1 MKPNLDISIFQIDLA
16 YKDKSKNYNTID
28 LLAEKIN
35 ETDVILLPE
44 MFNTSFI
51 PSDIALAEE
60 MSGTTV
66 NWMKSLSKR
75 KNASVAGTLMIKEN
89 NLYYNRLVWV
99 SKNGDIYTY
108 DKCHLFS
115 LAKEDRTLTKGNNK
129 IIIKENGWSICPLIC
144 YDIRFPNL
152 YRELAQA
159 GAEILAVPAA
169 FTKTTGSAHWH
180 ILNRSRAI
188 ENIAFVIA
196 PCAIG
201 NIPGGGECYGHSLI
215 INPWGEII
223 KDGGEKRGIITASLD
238 LKAVKEFRKQL
249 PSLTHDNKFKIEE
262 F

>member
-28 LLAEKIN
+28 LLADKIN

-51 PSDIALAEE
+51 PSEINLAEE

-66 NWMKSLSKR
+66 KWMKSLSKR

-99 SKNGDIYTY
+99 SKKGDIYTY

-115 LAKEDRTLTKGNNK
+115 LAKEDSTLTKGNNK

-144 YDIRFPNL
+144 YDIRFPVFCRNQDEYDVL
-152 YRELAQA
+152 IFLSSWPEKR
-159 GAEILAVPAA
+159 I
-169 FTKTTGSAHWH
+169 SAWDT
-180 ILNRSRAI
+180 LLKARAI
-188 ENIAFVIA
+188 ENQCFT
-196 PCAIG
+196 IG
-201 NIPGGGECYGHSLI
+201 VNRVGADLSGVLFPGHSLVYDSFGKI
-215 INPWGEII
+215 LLDCSGQKNTVKKVVLSKEKLQLQRRQMNFLKDRDLFTIN
-223 KDGGEKRGIITASLD
+223 
-238 LKAVKEFRKQL
+238 
-249 PSLTHDNKFKIEE
+249 
-262 F
+262 

>member
-51 PSDIALAEE
+51 PSDITLAEE

-115 LAKEDRTLTKGNNK
+115 LAKEDRALTKGNKK

-144 YDIRFPNL
+144 YDIRFPVFCRNKDE
-152 YRELAQA
+152 YD
-159 GAEILAVPAA
+159 ILIFLSSWPE
-169 FTKTTGSAHWH
+169 KRISAWDT
-180 ILNRSRAI
+180 LLKARAI
-188 ENIAFVIA
+188 ENQCFT
-196 PCAIG
+196 IG
-201 NIPGGGECYGHSLI
+201 VNRVGEDLSGVLFPGHSLVYDSFGKI
-215 INPWGEII
+215 LLDCSGKKNTVKKVVLSKEKLLLQRRQMNFLKDRDLFTIN
-223 KDGGEKRGIITASLD
+223 
-238 LKAVKEFRKQL
+238 
-249 PSLTHDNKFKIEE
+249 
-262 F
+262 

>member
-16 YKDKSKNYNTID
+16 YKDKNKNYNTID
-28 LLAEKIN
+28 LLADKIN

-144 YDIRFPNL
+144 YDIRFPVFCRNQDEYDVL
-152 YRELAQA
+152 IFLSSW
-159 GAEILAVPAA
+159 PA
-169 FTKTTGSAHWH
+169 KRISAWDT
-180 ILNRSRAI
+180 LLKARAI
-188 ENIAFVIA
+188 ENQCFT
-196 PCAIG
+196 IG
-201 NIPGGGECYGHSLI
+201 VNRVGADLSGVLFPGHSLVYDSFGKI
-215 INPWGEII
+215 LLDCSSQKNTVKKVVLSKEKLQLQRRQMNFLKDRDLFTIN
-223 KDGGEKRGIITASLD
+223 
-238 LKAVKEFRKQL
+238 
-249 PSLTHDNKFKIEE
+249 
-262 F
+262 

>member
-16 YKDKSKNYNTID
+16 YKDKNKNYNTID
-28 LLAEKIN
+28 LLADKIN

-144 YDIRFPNL
+144 YDIRFPVFCRNQDEYDVL
-152 YRELAQA
+152 IFLSSWPEKR
-159 GAEILAVPAA
+159 I
-169 FTKTTGSAHWH
+169 SAWDT
-180 ILNRSRAI
+180 LLMARAI
-188 ENIAFVIA
+188 ENQCFT
-196 PCAIG
+196 IG
-201 NIPGGGECYGHSLI
+201 VNRVGADLSGVLFPGHSLVYDSFGKI
-215 INPWGEII
+215 LLDCSSQKNTVKKVVLSKEKLQLQRRQMNFLKDRDLFTIN
-223 KDGGEKRGIITASLD
+223 
-238 LKAVKEFRKQL
+238 
-249 PSLTHDNKFKIEE
+249 
-262 F
+262 